1 MTDFEKV
8 IDLKNLYKAYRKVK
22 CGKGTKYSANKF
34 STMALDGLI
43 RLKESLVN
51 KTYKM
56 SDYYEFKIYEPKE
69 RVIKAASFKDKI
81 VQHSLC
87 DNVLLPKLSEIFIRN
102 SFAGQIGKGTLFGL
116 NTLRNDMG
124 LFKDGY
130 ILKGDITKFF
140 YSIDHELL
148 KDIID
153 YYFTDKNIRWLCH
166 LIIDSTDG
174 KGLPLGNQTSQV
186 FGLLYLDG
194 LDKFIKTELC
204 IEFYGRYM
212 DDFYIF
218 HKSKEYLKYCLENI
232 SAYVNSLGLSLNGKT
247 QIHSFKNGIKFLGF
261 YAKRIGDKTV
271 LRLRGENKRRAKRK
285 YFKMAKLV
293 ESGEITKEKYKESL
307 QSWQAHACFGDCE
320 NLIKIIKE
328 KDNGVQR

>member
-8 IDLKNLYKAYRKVK
+8 IDLHNLYKAYRKVK

-34 STMALDGLI
+34 SIMALDGLI
-43 RLKESLVN
+43 RLKASLVN

-116 NTLRNDMG
+116 NTLRKEMD

-140 YSIDHELL
+140 YSIDHERL

-153 YYFTDKNIRWLCH
+153 YYFTDKDIRWLCH
-166 LIIDSTDG
+166 LIIDSTNG
-174 KGLPLGNQTSQV
+174 VGLPLGNQTSQV

-194 LDKFIKTELC
+194 LDKHIKTELG
-204 IEFYGRYM
+204 IEFCGRYM

-218 HKSKEYLKYCLENI
+218 HKNKEYLKYCFESI

-247 QIHSFKNGIKFLGF
+247 QIHAFKNGIKFLGF
-261 YAKRIGDKTV
+261 YAKRIDGQTV

-285 YFKMAKLV
+285 YHKMAKLV
-293 ESGEITKEKYKESL
+293 EQGKIPKEKYKESY
-307 QSWQAHACFGDCE
+307 QSWQAHARFGDCE
-320 NLIKIIKE
+320 RLINTLRSNYE
-328 KDNGVQR
+328 ND

>member
-8 IDLKNLYKAYRKVK
+8 IDFNNLYKAYRKVK

-34 STMALDGLI
+34 STMAFDGLI
-43 RLKESLVN
+43 RLKTSLIN

-56 SDYYEFKIYEPKE
+56 SEYYEFKIYEPKE

-116 NTLRNDMG
+116 NTLRNDMN
-124 LFKDGY
+124 LFSGGY

-140 YSIDHELL
+140 YSIDHDRL

-153 YYFTDKNIRWLCH
+153 YYFTDKDIQWLCH

-174 KGLPLGNQTSQV
+174 VGLPLGNQTSQV

-194 LDKFIKTELC
+194 LDKFIKTELG

-218 HKSKEYLKYCLENI
+218 HKSKEYLKYCLESI
-232 SAYVNSLGLSLNGKT
+232 MAYVGTLGLSLNGKT
-247 QIHSFKNGIKFLGF
+247 QIHAFRNGIKFLGF
-261 YAKRIGDKTV
+261 YAKKSDGETV

-285 YFKMAKLV
+285 YNKMVKLV
-293 ESGEITKEKYKESL
+293 EQGKLSEEKYKESF
-307 QSWQAHACFGDCE
+307 QSWEAYARFGDCE
-320 NLIKIIKE
+320 KLIENFREIRDEKE
-328 KDNGVQR
+328 